1 MNVFRWKQ
9 RKDQDLDV
17 EIQAHLDEAI
27 RDRIARGETPDEA
40 RAHAL
45 REFGNV
51 GLVKEVTREMW
62 GWSWLEALGQ
72 DLRFGL
78 RMLRKN
84 PGFSFIAILTLAL
97 GIGASTTI
105 FSFFN
110 GVLLRPL
117 PYAEPERLVVL
128 DEFAVRSGSESLG
141 VSFTNY
147 LDWRAQNQ
155 VFTEVGGYHNITFT
169 LTGAGEATELAG
181 AMASHGLFQLLGVAP
196 LLGRTFTPEEDQR
209 GRGNVVIL
217 SHGVWQRHFG
227 GDSQII
233 GRNIT
238 FGSSPWQV
246 VGVMPPA
253 FHFPNGVEFWIP
265 LTLSTKG
272 WPRTMHG
279 MGALARLK
287 PGITETQAQSEMS
300 NIARRLAG
308 QYPDSNAGIDV
319 RVSGLRNHL
328 AQDYRRGVW
337 ILLGVTGF
345 VLLVACANLAN
356 LLLARGAARQ
366 RELAVRGALGASRY
380 ALARQALSESLLLGA
395 LGGVVG
401 AFIAWLGLKLLLAGL
416 QTNLPY
422 WMKFNV
428 DGRVLAFTVAVS
440 LLTSLLFGL
449 TPAWQAARVDL
460 NEALKSGGRG
470 AISGSRPGLRHGLV
484 VGQVALALVLLIGA
498 GLMMRSLS
506 HLYQV
511 RLGFN
516 PDNVLTL
523 RVTVPGINYQ
533 GDSGVFFE
541 RLLERVNALPGV
553 ERAGAIVALPLTGV
567 DDKWDNGFATESQSA
582 LALQQAPRISFGM
595 VTQRYFD
602 AMEIPLLAGR
612 AFEAGDTKD
621 TPKVAIIDERLAHTH
636 WPNAS
641 PLGQRIR
648 IGQADEPEATHRLVE
663 FSVLA
668 TPLDPFDP
676 MERAL
681 RTFAR
686 EALEGTEHLHGDWR
700 PKRAYALT
708 PDILAMTHVYGLE
721 GPGRHLL
728 ATKGAP
734 EAILD
739 LCHLGPEE
747 RSRALARAEILAAGG
762 LRVLGVAM
770 GTHLDEGL
778 PESQHDFTFE
788 LLGFVALE
796 DPLRPEVGAA
806 VASCRAAGIRVL
818 MMTGDHPATALAIAR
833 QLGLSTE
840 APPLLGEEL
849 ASLPEPE
856 LKRRLASAS
865 VCARLRPEQKE
876 RLVRTLQSLGEVVAM
891 TGDGV
896 NDAPGLRAAHVG
908 VAMGTRGTDVA
919 RETADL
925 VLVDDSFARLAEGV
939 RMGRR
944 VYDNLARSVRFVYA
958 VHLPVLGLILVPLV
972 LKWPAPLLPLH
983 LVLLHMLID
992 PACSLV
998 LEAEPEAPDLMAR
1011 PPRDPGATPFG
1022 ARALGRGA
1030 LLGLG
1035 VLAVLLGLV
1044 AWGMGAGWS
1053 PEAVRGALLPA
1064 LFASAFL
1071 LVLAAR
1077 GSGPLRALTVPNAR
1091 VGVMALG
1098 LGLVLGLILAV
1109 RPLRAVL
1116 QLAPLEGSSL
1126 AASGAALLGVLIWLE
1141 VSALGTGR
1149 PGADTQRE
1157 GPRGR

>member
-1 MNVFRWKQ
+1 MIAFQHARVGLTREEATRRLAREGANVLPTAAPRSNL
-9 RKDQDLDV
+9 RLLGEVLSEPMLLLLVGAGGVYLLLGDRL
-17 EIQAHLDEAI
+17 EAAAMGCFVGLI
-27 RDRIARGETPDEA
+27 LLITFLQVRRTA
-40 RAHAL
+40 RA
-45 REFGNV
+45 
-51 GLVKEVTREMW
+51 
-62 GWSWLEALGQ
+62 LEALRDLSSPRARVLRGGEALRIPGAEVVRGDLLLLAEGDRVSADARLVEGVLQVDESLLTGEAAAVTKVPGAAGEAGGVHAGTLITQGVGSAEVIAVGRATRMGALGQ
-72 DLRFGL
+72 ALAARESPASPLQRSAHRLVRLWAF
-78 RMLRKN
+78 
-84 PGFSFIAILTLAL
+84 LAL
-97 GIGASTTI
+97 GLAVGV
-105 FSFFN
+105 
-110 GVLLRPL
+110 VLLAWLWAGRGLL
-117 PYAEPERLVVL
+117 P
-128 DEFAVRSGSESLG
+128 SL
-141 VSFTNY
+141 
-147 LDWRAQNQ
+147 
-155 VFTEVGGYHNITFT
+155 
-169 LTGAGEATELAG
+169 
-181 AMASHGLFQLLGVAP
+181 LLGVAVAMAII
-196 LLGRTFTPEEDQR
+196 PEEIP
-209 GRGNVVIL
+209 VVL
-217 SHGVWQRHFG
+217 SVF
-227 GDSQII
+227 
-233 GRNIT
+233 T
-238 FGSSPWQV
+238 
-246 VGVMPPA
+246 
-253 FHFPNGVEFWIP
+253 
-265 LTLSTKG
+265 
-272 WPRTMHG
+272 
-279 MGALARLK
+279 
-287 PGITETQAQSEMS
+287 
-300 NIARRLAG
+300 
-308 QYPDSNAGIDV
+308 
-319 RVSGLRNHL
+319 
-328 AQDYRRGVW
+328 
-337 ILLGVTGF
+337 
-345 VLLVACANLAN
+345 
-356 LLLARGAARQ
+356 
-366 RELAVRGALGASRY
+366 ALGAWR
-380 ALARQALSESLLLGA
+380 LSKQGVLTRHIPAVEALGA
-395 LGGVVG
+395 
-401 AFIAWLGLKLLLAGL
+401 I
-416 QTNLPY
+416 T
-422 WMKFNV
+422 
-428 DGRVLAFTVAVS
+428 VLAVDKTGT
-440 LLTSLLFGL
+440 LTEN
-449 TPAWQAARVDL
+449 R
-460 NEALKSGGRG
+460 
-470 AISGSRPGLRHGLV
+470 
-484 VGQVALALVLLIGA
+484 
-498 GLMMRSLS
+498 M
-506 HLYQV
+506 
-511 RLGFN
+511 
-516 PDNVLTL
+516 
-523 RVTVPGINYQ
+523 
-533 GDSGVFFE
+533 
-541 RLLERVNALPGV
+541 
-553 ERAGAIVALPLTGV
+553 
-567 DDKWDNGFATESQSA
+567 
-582 LALQQAPRISFGM
+582 
-595 VTQRYFD
+595 
-602 AMEIPLLAGR
+602 
-612 AFEAGDTKD
+612 
-621 TPKVAIIDERLAHTH
+621 KVARIWVPDAFHPAGE
-636 WPNAS
+636 
-641 PLGQRIR
+641 PL
-648 IGQADEPEATHRLVE
+648 PEATHRLVE

-676 MERAL
+676 MEKAL
-681 RTFAR
+681 HAYAR

-721 GPGRHLL
+721 APDRHLL
-728 ATKGAP
+728 AAKGAP

-747 RSRALARAEILAAGG
+747 RSRALARAEALAAGG
-762 LRVLGVAM
+762 LRVLGIAM

-849 ASLPEPE
+849 ARLPEPE

-865 VCARLRPEQKE
+865 VCARLRPEHKE

-1064 LFASAFL
+1064 LFGSAFL

-1091 VGVMALG
+1091 VGAMALG
-1098 LGLVLGLILAV
+1098 LGLALGLILAV

-1126 AASGAALLGVLIWLE
+1126 AVSGAALLGVLIWLE
-1141 VSALGTGR
+1141 VSARGMGH
-1149 PGADTQRE
+1149 PPAETQRE
-1157 GPRGR
+1157 GLRGR

>member
-141 VSFTNY
+141 VSYPNY
-147 LDWRAQNQ
+147 LDWRTQNQ
-155 VFTEVGGYHNITFT
+155 VFTEIGGYHNITFT

-181 AMASHGLFQLLGVAP
+181 AMASHGLFQLLGVPP

-395 LGGVVG
+395 LGGIVG

-648 IGQADEPEATHRLVE
+648 IGQADDRATWYTIIGVVGAVQHDALNRPSRAVVYVPSRQRPSGWQTLVVRSPLPPEALLTAVKSVVKEMDAKLALTHVAPLND
-663 FSVLA
+663 VLA
-668 TPLDPFDP
+668 QSIWQPRL
-676 MERAL
+676 
-681 RTFAR
+681 FA
-686 EALEGTEHLHGDWR
+686 
-700 PKRAYALT
+700 
-708 PDILAMTHVYGLE
+708 I
-721 GPGRHLL
+721 
-728 ATKGAP
+728 
-734 EAILD
+734 
-739 LCHLGPEE
+739 
-747 RSRALARAEILAAGG
+747 
-762 LRVLGVAM
+762 
-770 GTHLDEGL
+770 
-778 PESQHDFTFE
+778 
-788 LLGFVALE
+788 GFAVF
-796 DPLRPEVGAA
+796 AA
-806 VASCRAAGIRVL
+806 VALLLAGVGIYGVLSYVVSAHTNEIGIRLALGAQRYNVL
-818 MMTGDHPATALAIAR
+818 KLVVGQGMALAVSGI
-833 QLGLSTE
+833 LIGLATSWALTRWLE
-840 APPLLGEEL
+840 SLLFGVSATDPL
-849 ASLPEPE
+849 
-856 LKRRLASAS
+856 
-865 VCARLRPEQKE
+865 
-876 RLVRTLQSLGEVVAM
+876 TF
-891 TGDGV
+891 
-896 NDAPGLRAAHVG
+896 VG
-908 VAMGTRGTDVA
+908 VSCLLT
-919 RETADL
+919 L
-925 VLVDDSFARLAEGV
+925 V
-939 RMGRR
+939 
-944 VYDNLARSVRFVYA
+944 
-958 VHLPVLGLILVPLV
+958 
-972 LKWPAPLLPLH
+972 
-983 LVLLHMLID
+983 
-992 PACSLV
+992 
-998 LEAEPEAPDLMAR
+998 
-1011 PPRDPGATPFG
+1011 
-1022 ARALGRGA
+1022 A
-1030 LLGLG
+1030 LL
-1035 VLAVLLGLV
+1035 ACY
-1044 AWGMGAGWS
+1044 
-1053 PEAVRGALLPA
+1053 LPA
-1064 LFASAFL
+1064 RRATK
-1071 LVLAAR
+1071 VD
-1077 GSGPLRALTVPNAR
+1077 PLIALR
-1091 VGVMALG
+1091 H
-1098 LGLVLGLILAV
+1098 
-1109 RPLRAVL
+1109 
-1116 QLAPLEGSSL
+1116 E
-1126 AASGAALLGVLIWLE
+1126 
-1141 VSALGTGR
+1141 
-1149 PGADTQRE
+1149 
-1157 GPRGR
+1157 